1 MTTYNPVLPLT
12 KWDRF
17 ADFCHAKFGA
27 SAPEV
32 VTVMAAAFLLPVIL
46 GCVALAQL

>member
-17 ADFCHAKFGA
+17 ADFCRNVFGA

-32 VTVMAAAFLLPVIL
+32 VTGLVLTLIMGAGIGV
-46 GCVALAQL
+46 VLAVW